1 MFLKLGR
8 RNGGWRLEKKRNRV
22 TSIVKSYSTDSPSIL
37 LRFGDNNRPRER
49 RSLTWTFVGSFG
61 QYPGVDLPL
70 QLVLAM
76 HVPVFPLVVTV
87 QDLPP

>member
-1 MFLKLGR
+1 MEIRK
-8 RNGGWRLEKKRNRV
+8 EKKSG
-22 TSIVKSYSTDSPSIL
+22 TFIVKSYSTDSPSIL